1 MNLASPLPHKK
12 ARIEIIPLIDIMF
25 FLLASFMMV
34 SISQVTLKGMKVDL
48 PPGKSGE
55 KQSKKDYVSLSV
67 DKKGQYYFDKI
78 PITLEEIQP
87 RLLKIYQVTPDAKI
101 FIRGDIE
108 AVHGNVTRMLDQ
120 IRSSGFTKLSFE
132 IKSQSGVGVPG
143 PGAPGN

>member
-1 MNLASPLPHKK
+1 MDLASPLPHKK

-48 PPGKSGE
+48 PAGTSGE
-55 KQSKKDYVSLSV
+55 PQSKKDYVSLSV
-67 DKKGQYYFDKI
+67 DKKGQYYFDKT
-78 PITLEEIQP
+78 PIALEEILP
-87 RLLKIYQVTPDAKI
+87 RLLKIHAETPDAKI
-101 FIRGDIE
+101 FIRGDVE

-132 IKSQSGVGVPG
+132 IKSRSGLGVP
-143 PGAPGN
+143 APGPPGN